1 MCVYVCSLQGCAQ
14 ITSIRLE
21 FYKFSLI
28 LWVFAQVRNL
38 QVFPSYGWEL
48 LGAGLLTLLILQTK
62 PRIYLLPDE
71 QVGEASP
78 WSLGLCC

>member
-1 MCVYVCSLQGCAQ
+1 MCVCVFPPVVCSDHLHTAGILQ
-14 ITSIRLE
+14 ILPH
-21 FYKFSLI
+21 

-78 WSLGLCC
+78 WSLGLC